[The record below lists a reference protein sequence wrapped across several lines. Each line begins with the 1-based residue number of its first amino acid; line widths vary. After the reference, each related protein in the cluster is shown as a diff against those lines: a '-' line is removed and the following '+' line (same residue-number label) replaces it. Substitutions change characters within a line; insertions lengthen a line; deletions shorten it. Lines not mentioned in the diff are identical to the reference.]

1 MRNNNVARATTPPL
15 DVYPLLVFVRL
26 AFFSSTRPIHGHL
39 HTTFLQL
46 LIMKR
51 IAREYS
57 AKNRASRWQA
67 AEETKETKV
76 LLLVSHSLAV
86 LSRGTAK

>member
-1 MRNNNVARATTPPL
+1 MARATTPPL
-15 DVYPLLVFVRL
+15 DVYPLLVFVRP
-26 AFFSSTRPIHGHL
+26 AFFSSTRPPIHGHL

-51 IAREYS
+51 TAREYS

-76 LLLVSHSLAV
+76 LLLVSHSVAV